1 VKPRLEAAVRRWW
14 GGAGGAGGAALSAA
28 ALPLELL
35 FRVAVA
41 GRSAAYGA
49 RALRAVR
56 APAPVISVGNLTVG
70 GTGKTPVV
78 AWLVRVLLA
87 SGRRPAV
94 ALRGHGRDERLLH
107 ARWNPTGRVQVDKD
121 RVRAARAAAAAG
133 ADVVVLDDGFQ
144 HRRLARD
151 LDLVLIA
158 AEQPFPGPLLP
169 RGPYR
174 EPPRALA
181 RADWVIVTRRVASA
195 DDARRVAAAVRRE
208 APRVPIALARLAPDG
223 WQSLTGTA
231 VGPPGGDVLA
241 VAGVAGPEAF
251 AELVRGATGARVELL
266 DFPDHHEFTPE
277 DVERVRRVAA
287 GRPVVVTEKD
297 AVKLG
302 SLAGLLPD
310 VRVLTLAVEIEEG
323 EDALLAALL
332 RAAAQSGPAEGDR

>member
-1 VKPRLEAAVRRWW
+1 V
-14 GGAGGAGGAALSAA
+14 A
-28 ALPLELL
+28 ALPLELAY
-35 FRVAVA
+35 RVAVA
-41 GRSAAYGA
+41 GRGAAYRA
-49 RALRAVR
+49 RALRVRR
-56 APAPVISVGNLTVG
+56 APVAVISVGNLSVG
-70 GTGKTPVV
+70 GTGKTPIVG
-78 AWLVRVLLA
+78 WLVRALLA

-94 ALRGHGRDERLLH
+94 ALRGYGRDERLLH
-107 ARWNPTGRVQVDKD
+107 ERWSPTARVHVDRD
-121 RVRAARAAAAAG
+121 RVRGACAAAAAG

-174 EPPRALA
+174 EPPSALR

-195 DDARRVAAAVRRE
+195 EDARRVAAAVRRE
-208 APRVPIALARLAPDG
+208 APDVPVALARLAPDR
-223 WQSLTGTA
+223 WQSLAGA
-231 VGPPGGDVLA
+231 LVEPPRGDVLA

-251 AELVRGATGARVELL
+251 AELVREATGARVDLL
-266 DFPDHHEFTPE
+266 DFPDHHEYGPA
-277 DVERVRRVAA
+277 DGERVRRAAA

-302 SLAGLLPD
+302 GLAGALPD

-323 EDALLAALL
+323 EDALRAAL
-332 RAAAQSGPAEGDR
+332 RGAAAGSGPAEGDR